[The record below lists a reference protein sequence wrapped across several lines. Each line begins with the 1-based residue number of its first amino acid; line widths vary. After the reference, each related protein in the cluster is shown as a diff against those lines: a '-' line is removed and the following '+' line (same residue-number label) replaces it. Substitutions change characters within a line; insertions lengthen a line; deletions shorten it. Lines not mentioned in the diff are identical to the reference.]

1 VQRQT
6 ALKQQ
11 RENAAAPR
19 AAEAFSCE
27 PTELGAQFILGDRQ
41 GADFNAY
48 NTGRAGIAANGS
60 PDDSRFNAVIAEH
73 GINAAPVGQQ
83 RAEAAAQKRRQE
95 TVTGETAREFNKKP
109 TETLDAN
116 GNIVFAPQ
124 EDFNESQQRRAP
136 DSDPGA
142 TAGLADAA
150 WHARRSGRV
159 GR

>member
-19 AAEAFSCE
+19 AAEAFRVNN

-48 NTGRAGIAANGS
+48 NTGRAGIAANGN
-60 PDDSRFNAVIAEH
+60 PDDSRFNAVIAEN

-83 RAEAAAQKRRQE
+83 RAEAAARIDLR
-95 TVTGETAREFNKKP
+95 GRLAPSARPVYAK
-109 TETLDAN
+109 
-116 GNIVFAPQ
+116 
-124 EDFNESQQRRAP
+124 
-136 DSDPGA
+136 
-142 TAGLADAA
+142 
-150 WHARRSGRV
+150 
-159 GR
+159 